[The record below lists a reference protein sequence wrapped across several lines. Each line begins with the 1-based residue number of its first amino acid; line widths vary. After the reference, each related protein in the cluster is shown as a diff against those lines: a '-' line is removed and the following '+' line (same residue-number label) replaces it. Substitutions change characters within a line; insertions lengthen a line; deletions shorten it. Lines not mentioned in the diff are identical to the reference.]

1 MLKLREE
8 TAADPATMELPA
20 IVEKFMLSVVR
31 FSLLELKAVIVQ
43 PDAVENTRFF
53 TLIAFAMAV
62 LTVRVEFMVTFPLRL
77 RPFVIVTVGAS
88 RVMEV
93 AAVAV
98 IVLSDCK
105 VSCCVASCLI
115 TAVEIVRM
123 LF

>member
-1 MLKLREE
+1 MLKSKEE
-8 TAADPATMELPA
+8 TEADPVTIELPA

-31 FSLLELKAVIVQ
+31 LSLLELKAVIVQ
-43 PDAVENTRFF
+43 PDAVEKTRFF

-98 IVLSDCK
+98 IVLSD
-105 VSCCVASCLI
+105 
-115 TAVEIVRM
+115 
-123 LF
+123 